1 MGRAGNSCYPHR
13 MRTYTVH
20 RNTLEEEAKHI
31 LEECR
36 VVVPGI
42 QAMIGFQMIAIF
54 NSTFYERLSQDVR
67 LFHLGAMGLVL
78 IAMFLLLTPAA
89 YHRLAEPG
97 VVSNKFV
104 DSSTRLMS
112 WAMAFLR
119 LGLAADIFVVTRAL
133 GIPER
138 SGTGIAAACF
148 LLSWGLWSVY
158 PRVSVMRLAPHTKSD

>member
-1 MGRAGNSCYPHR
+1 MGRAASSCYPER
-13 MRTYTVH
+13 MGTYTVH

-54 NSTFYERLSQDVR
+54 NAAFYERLSEAVR
-67 LFHLGAMGLVL
+67 LVHLGAMGLVL
-78 IAMFLLLTPAA
+78 VSMFLLLTPAA
-89 YHRLAEPG
+89 YHRLVEPG
-97 VVSNKFV
+97 VVSNRFV

-119 LGLAADIFVVTRAL
+119 LGLAVELFVVTRAL
-133 GIPER
+133 GLEER
-138 SGTGIAAACF
+138 TGAALAAAVF
-148 LLSWGLWSVY
+148 LLSWTLWSVY
-158 PRVSVMRLAPHTKSD
+158 PRVSVMRLAPRTKSD